1 MASVWTIFEPSRMF
15 VPGSRRRSVRDSDVR
30 ASANGAET
38 RTRRSTPN
46 QGKSKARA
54 HSMTILITS
63 KDLGSS
69 DGEGRANCARVG
81 TA

>member
-38 RTRRSTPN
+38 RTRRGTPN

-54 HSMTILITS
+54 HSMTITS

-69 DGEGRANCARVG
+69 DGEGRAHL
-81 TA
+81 